1 MEINDV
7 FRKLI
12 RKERKK
18 KEKKKNGRKMRIII
32 IKTEIWNKYKNE
44 TSKFYPEKK
53 IKKKQNT
60 DQKNEI
66 RKKKKKRK
74 RKYLKQ

>member
-18 KEKKKNGRKMRIII
+18 KKRRKMEEEMRIII
-32 IKTEIWNKYKNE
+32 IKTEIWNRYKNE

-60 DQKNEI
+60 DQKKWNQ
-66 RKKKKKRK
+66 KK
-74 RKYLKQ
+74 